1 MPVIVQWDNEEQTA
15 VLINYQRPW
24 TWSEFNVAIEQMLVL
39 FNSVSHKVDVI
50 FDIRNGGFPPPDAMK
65 RFKEVA
71 EISHP
76 NGGQLVFIAPNMM
89 AQFIK
94 GLVQIL
100 TRAFW
105 AFGTFEGP
113 NFVFT
118 KSIEEA
124 HAFLI
129 DQRKNKAKAG

>member
-1 MPVIVQWDNEEQTA
+1 MPVIVQWDNEDQTA

-124 HAFLI
+124 RAFLI

>member
-1 MPVIVQWDNEEQTA
+1 MPVIVEWDNEDKTA

-24 TWSEFNVAIEQMLVL
+24 TWSEFNAAIEQMMGL
-39 FNSVSHKVDVI
+39 FNSVNHKVDVI

-65 RFKEVA
+65 RFKQAA

-76 NGGQLVFIAPNMM
+76 NGGQLVFIAPSMM
-89 AQFIK
+89 AQFVK

-118 KSIEEA
+118 KSMEEA

-129 DQRKNKAKAG
+129 DQRKNNAKAG

>member
-1 MPVIVQWDNEEQTA
+1 MPISVQWDNDDKIA
-15 VLINYQRPW
+15 VVINYQRPW
-24 TWSEFNVAIEQMLVL
+24 TWTEFNAAVEQMTVL

-65 RFKEVA
+65 RFKQAA

-76 NGGQLVFIAPNMM
+76 NGGLLVFVAPNMM
-89 AQFIK
+89 AQFVK

-113 NFVFT
+113 NFIFT
-118 KSIEEA
+118 KSMDEA
-124 HAFLI
+124 RAYLI